1 MEKVHVWTVV
11 GASVNMDR
19 NSTSLVNLGGQLP
32 VPTVKYC
39 CCVLDIVMQLP
50 EQTPVDGKNM
60 NRDLLT
66 HICGF
71 LLSHLIQV
79 PLWAEL
85 SGFH

>member
-1 MEKVHVWTVV
+1 MLTYPEPSPLMMEKVHVWTVV
-11 GASVNMDR
+11 GASVDVGR

-39 CCVLDIVMQLP
+39 CCVLYIVMQLP

-66 HICGF
+66 HK
-71 LLSHLIQV
+71 
-79 PLWAEL
+79 
-85 SGFH
+85 

>member
-1 MEKVHVWTVV
+1 
-11 GASVNMDR
+11 MDGGGSQCECGQKLR

-79 PLWAEL
+79 PL
-85 SGFH
+85 